1 LHPESWNSLSL
12 FEFVRDA
19 VLPQEPPAVHS
30 AIRDPDRLDALVPLL
45 RARLPDDLELSDSA
59 LLASLAAIARTRSR
73 ADRWRAAFNSE
84 IGRRLAARGTD
95 LNTALNIILGLVPAP
110 RG

>member
-1 LHPESWNSLSL
+1 MEPTSLQQGGASPEGG
-12 FEFVRDA
+12 
-19 VLPQEPPAVHS
+19 
-30 AIRDPDRLDALVPLL
+30 RLAALVPVI
-45 RARLPDDLELSDSA
+45 RARLPADLDLTDRA
-59 LLASLAAIARTRSR
+59 LLESLAAIARPASR

-95 LNTALNIILGLVPAP
+95 LNTALNIVLGLIPAP